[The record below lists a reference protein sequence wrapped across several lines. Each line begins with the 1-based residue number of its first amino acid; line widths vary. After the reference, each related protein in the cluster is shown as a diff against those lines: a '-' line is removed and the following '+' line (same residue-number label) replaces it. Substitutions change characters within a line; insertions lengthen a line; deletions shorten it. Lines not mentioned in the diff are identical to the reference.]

1 MTELSYAE
9 ARNERRALKQK
20 LFAIRRKV
28 EGEMVEMTPELIAL
42 KAKYEKLP
50 GFPGW
55 SLFPERWDIG
65 DPHGVKQGAYMS
77 SEVDQRN
84 FARILGKGY
93 EEIVSLEGT
102 E

>member
-1 MTELSYAE
+1 MAELSYAE

-28 EGEMVEMTPELIAL
+28 EGEMVEMTPELVAL

-50 GFPGW
+50 NFPGW
-55 SLFPERWDIG
+55 SLFPERWDVG
-65 DPHGVKQGAYMS
+65 DPHGVKQSAYAS
-77 SEVDQRN
+77 NEVDTRN
-84 FARILGKGY
+84 FARLLGKSY
-93 EEIVSLEGT
+93 EDIISLEGT